1 MNQTSPPR
9 IVVIGAGIVGLSAA
23 SALAHDADITVLE
36 MESQPAYH
44 SSGRSAATYIE
55 PYDNM
60 TVAQL
65 TMASLAFFQ
74 SPPSGFS
81 EALLVRPR
89 GGLTLCPLDQV
100 DVFEAFLRDWTGP
113 CPQLREISVAEAIA
127 YIPVLR
133 RDYVHR
139 AAIDPMAL
147 DLDVHALIT
156 GHRKRVLGAGGRV
169 LTNQRV
175 VALTPGRPWAI
186 QTADGSRFTADIVL
200 NAAGAWGDAIA
211 QLAGVRP
218 VGLVPK
224 RRTACLID
232 PPAGV
237 QAAHWPMVHDAIS
250 SFYFRPES
258 GKLMVSP
265 ADKTRSE
272 PCDAQAE
279 EIDVATAI
287 DRAQTAAELPVR
299 HIAHRWAGLR
309 SFVADNKPVNGYAP
323 DVAGFYWLVGQGGFG
338 VQTSPTMARIAR
350 HQVLGLD
357 MPEDLRARGLDAK
370 QLAPARLVAPAR
382 G

>member
-1 MNQTSPPR
+1 MPQSNKPS
-9 IVVIGAGIVGLSAA
+9 IVVVGAGIVGLSAA
-23 SALAHDADITVLE
+23 SALAQDAHVTVLE

-74 SPPSGFS
+74 APPDGFS
-81 EALLVRPR
+81 DAALVRPR
-89 GGLTLCPLDQV
+89 GGLTICPAPQV
-100 DVFEAFLRDWTGP
+100 NVFEAFLRDWTGP
-113 CPQLREISVAEAIA
+113 CPQLREISVDEAIA
-127 YIPVLR
+127 CVPVLR
-133 RDYVHR
+133 RDYVQR

-147 DLDVHALIT
+147 DLDVHALIS

-175 VALTPGRPWAI
+175 VALTRGTPWSVL
-186 QTADGSRFTADIVL
+186 TADGSRFSADIVL

-211 QLAGVRP
+211 RLAGVRT

-232 PPAGV
+232 PPAGL
-237 QAAHWPMVHDAIS
+237 QAAGWPMVHDAIS

-265 ADKTRSE
+265 ADKTPSE
-272 PCDAQAE
+272 PCDAQPE
-279 EIDVATAI
+279 ELAVAIAI
-287 DRAQTAAELPVR
+287 ERAQAAADLPVR

-309 SFVADNKPVNGYAP
+309 SFVADDKPVNGYAP
-323 DVAGFYWLVGQGGFG
+323 DAPGFYWLVGQGGFG

-350 HQVLGLD
+350 HLVLGLQLPD
-357 MPEDLRARGLDAK
+357 DLLARGL
-370 QLAPARLVAPAR
+370 APALLSPAR
-382 G
+382 FSA

>member
-1 MNQTSPPR
+1 MAQSNKPR

-23 SALAHDADITVLE
+23 SALAQDADITVLA

-65 TMASLAFFQ
+65 TMASLSFFQ
-74 SPPSGFS
+74 HPPEGFS
-81 EALLVRPR
+81 DAPLVRPR
-89 GGLTLCPLDQV
+89 GGLTICPIEQV
-100 DVFEAFLRDWTGP
+100 AVFEAFLRDWTGP
-113 CPQLREISVAEAIA
+113 CPQLREISVDEALA
-127 YIPVLR
+127 FIPVLR

-147 DLDVHALIT
+147 DLDVHGLIS

-169 LTNQRV
+169 LTGQRV
-175 VALTPGRPWAI
+175 VALTRAATWDVR
-186 QTADGSRFTADIVL
+186 TADGGRFDADIVL
-200 NAAGAWGDAIA
+200 NAAGAWGDVVA
-211 QLAGVRP
+211 QLAGVRC

-232 PPAGV
+232 APAGV
-237 QAAHWPMVHDAIS
+237 QVADWPMVHDAIS

-265 ADKTRSE
+265 ADKTPSE
-272 PCDAQAE
+272 PCDAQPE
-279 EIDVATAI
+279 ELDVATAI
-287 DRAQTAAELPVR
+287 DRAQAAADLPVR

-309 SFVADNKPVNGYAP
+309 SFVADDKPVNGYAP
-323 DVAGFYWLVGQGGFG
+323 DVPGFYWLVGQGGFG

-350 HQVLGLD
+350 QLVLGLD
-357 MPEDLRARGLDAK
+357 LPHDLLARGL
-370 QLAPARLVAPAR
+370 APAVLSPAR
-382 G
+382 FSV